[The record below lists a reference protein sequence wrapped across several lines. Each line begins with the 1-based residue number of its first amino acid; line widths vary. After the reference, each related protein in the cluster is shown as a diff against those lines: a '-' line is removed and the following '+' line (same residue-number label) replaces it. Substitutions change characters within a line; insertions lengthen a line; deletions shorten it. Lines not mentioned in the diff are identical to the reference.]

1 MNQVSIN
8 IIGDKCCGCGVC
20 QAVCPKKSVYS
31 HSGVRDQLLYTADDT
46 CIRCGK
52 CLKTCPAY
60 NSEFYGEVSF
70 FYKAYSKNK
79 EVLKKSSSGGIAYE
93 MGKWMIENG
102 GMVIAAVWNIEK
114 QAVIHGKIVSI
125 EELRKMQGSKYIH
138 SVIEKELYRDVA
150 NIVKSQKVLF
160 IGTPCQVSAV
170 RNLTGNSENLIC
182 IDLVCHGVPSPELWK
197 KQLKKLKLS
206 AIESVSFRRGT
217 EFILDL
223 KDSNGKVYSEGGYD
237 NPYYSLFLNFA
248 SLRESCYSCTY
259 AQRKRVGD
267 LTIGDYEEEGK
278 GFSCVLVNSD
288 IGELL
293 IKETEQSINYENRD
307 TYLLEKNVALNHPT
321 PKTKNVEIFTKLY
334 NNKRRLYFSY
344 YRTFYTLMIKRT
356 LRKMLGDKLYDKII
370 ASLKN

>member
-1 MNQVSIN
+1 MNRVSIN

-20 QAVCPKKSVYS
+20 QAICPKNAIYS
-31 HSGVRDQLLYTADDT
+31 HGGVRDQLLYMANDT
-46 CIRCGK
+46 CIECGK
-52 CLKTCPAY
+52 CLKICPAH
-60 NSEFYGEVSF
+60 NAEFYGEVST

-79 EVLKKSSSGGIAYE
+79 EVLKKASSGGIAYE

-102 GMVIAAVWNIEK
+102 GMVIAAVWNVEK
-114 QAVIHGKIVSI
+114 QAVLHEKIVSM

-138 SVIEKELYRDVA
+138 SVIEKYIYRDIA
-150 NIVKSQKVLF
+150 NIVKFQKVLF

-217 EFILDL
+217 DFILDL

-248 SLRESCYSCTY
+248 SLRESCYSCAY

-267 LTIGDYEEEGK
+267 LTIGDYEEDGK

-288 IGELL
+288 IGEFL
-293 IKETEQSINYENRD
+293 IKKTEQNINYENRD
-307 TYLLEKNVALNHPT
+307 THLLEKNVALNHPT

-334 NNKRRLYFSY
+334 NKRGLYFSY
-344 YRTFYTLMIKRT
+344 YRTFYVLVIKRT
-356 LRKMLGDKLYDKII
+356 LRKMLGNKLYDRII
-370 ASLKN
+370 ANLKN

>member
-114 QAVIHGKIVSI
+114 QAVIHEKIVSI

-182 IDLVCHGVPSPELWK
+182 FVTVCQV
-197 KQLKKLKLS
+197 
-206 AIESVSFRRGT
+206 R
-217 EFILDL
+217 
-223 KDSNGKVYSEGGYD
+223 NCGK
-237 NPYYSLFLNFA
+237 
-248 SLRESCYSCTY
+248 
-259 AQRKRVGD
+259 
-267 LTIGDYEEEGK
+267 
-278 GFSCVLVNSD
+278 NS
-288 IGELL
+288 
-293 IKETEQSINYENRD
+293 
-307 TYLLEKNVALNHPT
+307 
-321 PKTKNVEIFTKLY
+321 
-334 NNKRRLYFSY
+334 
-344 YRTFYTLMIKRT
+344 
-356 LRKMLGDKLYDKII
+356 
-370 ASLKN
+370 